1 MRLARMLMI
10 VMTAAAAAALMVAG
24 CDQSDSNTGS
34 LPPSS
39 SNTSSGRPTTT
50 RRALPTTDE
59 IFGRIPSTSSA
70 ATTRSSSRT
79 PAAGD
84 SSDPLAT
91 PQSAVT
97 HLIGL
102 MEKEDV
108 LGVRSMMADPSLPL
122 NKLGAEVSAVANRL
136 HSGATWQVVETHTD
150 GVASVVIFRTT
161 FPDGRA
167 EFSPLVLVNRYDRW
181 KVLLGP
187 LNLKKFANFEKDDMK
202 QVLAWAAPRLN
213 ELRGVPTTRPTTAA
227 TTTPAT

>member
-1 MRLARMLMI
+1 MRLARLLMI
-10 VMTAAAAAALMVAG
+10 VMTAAAASMSPG
-24 CDQSDSNTGS
+24 CDQGDSNTGS

-39 SNTSSGRPTTT
+39 SGTSSGRPTTT

-59 IFGRIPSTSSA
+59 IFGRMPSTNSA
-70 ATTRSSSRT
+70 ATTRSART
-79 PAAGD
+79 PSAGD

-108 LGVRSMMADPSLPL
+108 IGVRSMMADPSLPL
-122 NKLGAEVSAVANRL
+122 NTLGAEVGAVAKRL
-136 HSGATWQVVETHTD
+136 HGGATWEIVQTHTD

-167 EFSPLVLVNRYDRW
+167 EIAPLVLVNRYDRW

-202 QVLAWAAPRLN
+202 QVLAWAAPRLD